1 MAMTVLVTRNASDRI
16 RGFLASS
23 MLEMAAGVYVAASMS
38 PAVRDKVWAVVTQ
51 WIDPGA
57 SAIVL
62 WQDKTAIGLISSQV
76 VGEPPMAIRD
86 MNGLLVACR
95 LSSLKS

>member
-23 MLEMAAGVYVAASMS
+23 MLELAAGVYVGASMS
-38 PAVRDKVWAVVTQ
+38 PAVRDKVWAVVAQ
-51 WIDPGA
+51 WIGSEA
-57 SAIVL
+57 SAIIL

-76 VGEPPMAIRD
+76 VGEPPIAISD
-86 MNGLLVACR
+86 IDGLLVSR
-95 LSSLKS
+95 R

>member
-1 MAMTVLVTRNASDRI
+1 
-16 RGFLASS
+16 

-51 WIDPGA
+51 WIDTDA
-57 SAIVL
+57 SAIIL

-76 VGEPPMAIRD
+76 VGEPPIAIRD
-86 MNGLLVACR
+86 MDGLLVACCP
-95 LSSLKS
+95 SSLKS

>member
-1 MAMTVLVTRNASDRI
+1 MAMTVLVTRNVSDRI

-23 MLEMAAGVYVAASMS
+23 MLELAAGVYVGANMS
-38 PAVRDKVWAVVTQ
+38 PAVRDKVWAVVLQ

-57 SAIVL
+57 SAIIL

-76 VGEPPMAIRD
+76 VGEPPIAISD
-86 MNGLLVACR
+86 IDGLLVSR
-95 LSSLKS
+95 R